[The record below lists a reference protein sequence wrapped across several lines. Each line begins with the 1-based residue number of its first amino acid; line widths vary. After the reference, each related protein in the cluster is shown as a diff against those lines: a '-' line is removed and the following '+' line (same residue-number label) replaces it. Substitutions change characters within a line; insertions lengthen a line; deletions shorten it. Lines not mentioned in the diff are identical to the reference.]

1 MKIKELREKS
11 LDELMQTEQL
21 YKEELLNLRMQ
32 STTKQ
37 LEKPSRVRDLRR
49 GIAKIKT
56 LIREEEIKN
65 PEAVAKILAP
75 KKSEAK
81 KIEKAEAKKT
91 EKTETKKTEKAE
103 KAEKKK

>member
-11 LDELMQTEQL
+11 LDEWGHAEQL

-37 LEKPSRVRDLRR
+37 LEKPSRVRELKR
-49 GIAKIKT
+49 GIAQIKT
-56 LIREEEIKN
+56 LLREEEIKN

-75 KKSEAK
+75 KK
-81 KIEKAEAKKT
+81 AEGK
-91 EKTETKKTEKAE
+91 KTETKTAE
-103 KAEKKK
+103 KAGAGKEKKK